1 MNECETGN
9 QNRDQSG
16 GFRGPHVAGVEIRK
30 IEPEQCKGK
39 GKEEE
44 KADPIVASELGPQLK
59 SLPPRLRV

>member
-1 MNECETGN
+1 
-9 QNRDQSG
+9 
-16 GFRGPHVAGVEIRK
+16 VAGVEIRK